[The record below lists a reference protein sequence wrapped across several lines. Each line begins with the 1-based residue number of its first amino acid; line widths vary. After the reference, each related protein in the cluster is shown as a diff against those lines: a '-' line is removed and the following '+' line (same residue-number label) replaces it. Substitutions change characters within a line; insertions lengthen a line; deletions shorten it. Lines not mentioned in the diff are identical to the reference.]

1 MGLLGD
7 WYGAE
12 AWTDRVVVCLCD
24 LGKEEKLK
32 ARLKMGHKVIE
43 VDGVTS
49 GEPESELGL
58 ENEHENEGQVLRGDT
73 QSTVTLKIG
82 ISRLR

>member
-1 MGLLGD
+1 M
-7 WYGAE
+7 
-12 AWTDRVVVCLCD
+12 
-24 LGKEEKLK
+24 
-32 ARLKMGHKVIE
+32 MGHKVIE
-43 VDGVTS
+43 VDGVIS

-58 ENEHENEGQVLRGDT
+58 ENERENEGQVLRGDT